1 MRSSHLTILL
11 IAAVTLI
18 VATPRRVVPLASREL
33 TMAVWGM
40 PFEDL
45 LFRDRYARGFEELH
59 PGWRVRYQ
67 RFVSAGLIP
76 KYQSWHFARRGADVL
91 RLPITNYHAMVEL
104 GLIEPLD
111 RFINDPEVGLSSE
124 ERADFFPHVYSLLD
138 VDGSVHA
145 LPSDNAQMG
154 LFYHRDVFDAY
165 NAAHPN
171 EPISYPDSSW
181 TWDDL
186 RRVARLMTERS
197 GDGRVV
203 RHGVVFDLWAWPYLA
218 FLRQAGGAIWD
229 ETGTTCL
236 IDSPEGVEAME
247 LVKELASST
256 APIRSLETAEP
267 AVGPVQLFMQ
277 GRAAILLDGCWRVP
291 SIDKE
296 MPGLNYAVA
305 PLPRH
310 RQRAVVSGA
319 VLWAINAHSE
329 HKEQAWAMIK
339 WMTSREGSLLYWDA
353 LRVAPPARV
362 SVLTDPA
369 FRATSGLTDDDGRV
383 WVPPLKPEDF
393 DRKAAWLLATIT
405 PEGSGP
411 GSSGDIPGFVPVG
424 PYQQELESQIARAMV
439 QVVRGEKAPTDAVR
453 DAARSVHDTIDRDR
467 RAKGLAA
474 ITR

>member
-1 MRSSHLTILL
+1 MRSSHVTILL
-11 IAAVTLI
+11 IAALTLVVVI
-18 VATPRRVVPLASREL
+18 PRGVMPLGSQEL

-45 LFRDRYARGFEELH
+45 LFRDRYARRFEELH

-76 KYQSWHFARRGADVL
+76 KYQSWHFAQRGADVL

-104 GLIEPLD
+104 GFIEPLD
-111 RFINDPEVGLSSE
+111 RFMNDPEVGLSAQEQS
-124 ERADFFPHVYSLLD
+124 DFFPHVYSLLD
-138 VDGSVHA
+138 VNGSIHA

-154 LFYHRDVFDAY
+154 LFYNRDVFDAY
-165 NAAHPN
+165 NAAHPDD
-171 EPISYPDSSW
+171 PIRYPDATW

-186 RRVARLMTERS
+186 RRAARRMTVRQE
-197 GDGRVV
+197 DGRVV

-218 FLRQAGGAIWD
+218 FLRQAGGTIWD
-229 ETGTTCL
+229 EHGTTCL
-236 IDSPEGVEAME
+236 IDSPPGIEAMS
-247 LVKELASST
+247 LVKELVSNT

-296 MPGLNYAVA
+296 MPGLNCAVA

-310 RQRAVVSGA
+310 RERAVVSGA
-319 VLWAINAHSE
+319 VLWAINAHSK
-329 HKEQAWAMIK
+329 HKEQAWQMIK

-353 LRVAPPARV
+353 LRVAPPARI
-362 SVLTDPA
+362 SVLMDPA
-369 FRATSGLTDDDGRV
+369 FRSTGGLVDHDGRV

-393 DRKAAWLLATIT
+393 ERKAAWLLATIT
-405 PEGSGP
+405 PENGSP
-411 GSSGDIPGFVPVG
+411 GAAGDIPGFVPVG

-439 QVVRGEKAPTDAVR
+439 RVVRGEMTPEAAVR

-467 RAKGLAA
+467 RAKGLAP